1 MNNKKP
7 FYLSPAKRAKMKD
20 ISGERIAW
28 FLERAKRE
36 RDFAFSGG
44 SSIDNILKQQMLMDD
59 HQLLNA
65 ALMLFGINPQR
76 FCPNAVIKCSHYYG
90 TEETRPIPSQQIL
103 EGTLF
108 EHIDAAVDFVLS
120 KLNRTVGRREAGPAA
135 EVRMEIPVEAISEI
149 IINAVVHRDYDS
161 NGSVQVTV
169 FADRVEILNPGKLP
183 GNLSVNDLA
192 KKHVSIP
199 VNPFLARPFYLA
211 GYINQVGYGT
221 LNAIKYCRKAHLP
234 EPTFEQLNQQFS
246 VTLWRDRFTDHLL
259 ETLGVT
265 ERQRKCVNRVKE
277 VGSISNFEYQKIAG
291 VTRKTAVRDLDSLV
305 EKGVLKRIGEKR
317 GTIYV
322 LGEGPE
328 RD

>member
-1 MNNKKP
+1 MDKKTS
-7 FYLSPAKRAKMKD
+7 FYISRARRAKLED
-20 ISGERIAW
+20 VSEERISW
-28 FLERAKRE
+28 FLERVKRE
-36 RDFAFSGG
+36 RNFIFSGG
-44 SSIDNILKQQMLMDD
+44 SNIDNILKQLMLKDD

-65 ALMLFGINPQR
+65 ALMLFGRNPQR
-76 FCPNAVIKCSHYYG
+76 FCANAIIKCSHYHG
-90 TEETRPIPSQQIL
+90 IEETRPIPSQQIY

-108 EHIDAAVDFVLS
+108 EQIDATVDFVLS
-120 KLNRTVGRREAGPAA
+120 KLNRKVGRREAGPTA
-135 EVRMEIPVEAISEI
+135 EVRMEIPIEAISEI

-161 NGSVQVTV
+161 NGSVQITV
-169 FADRVEILNPGKLP
+169 FADRVEVLNPGKLP
-183 GNLSVNDLA
+183 GKLSVNDLA

-221 LNAIKYCRKAHLP
+221 LSVIKYCRKAHLP

-246 VTLWRDRFTDHLL
+246 VTLWRDRFTNHLL

-277 VGSISNFEYQKIAG
+277 VGSISNSEYQKIAD
-291 VTRKTAVRDLDSLV
+291 VTRKTAARDLDALV
-305 EKGVLKRIGEKR
+305 KKGVFKRIGEKR

-328 RD
+328 LD